1 MRYHISMNAS
11 RGMSLVDV
19 IVGIALIL
27 IVFLALLGLLR
38 ASLLI
43 SSSSKAKA
51 GATAVAAT
59 QMEYIRSLSYDN
71 VGTVGGIPA
80 GPIEQYA
87 TTTMNGIPYGIRTLI
102 QYVDDPKDGSG
113 SGDSN
118 GIPTDYKR
126 ARVATTYQFR
136 GEEREIVIV
145 SNVVPPSIETTA
157 GGGTLRINVVDA
169 VGGAVAGASV
179 RIQNPST
186 SPAIDVTTFSD
197 IAGSIALP
205 GAPASTD
212 YRITI
217 TKDGYSTAETYARD
231 ATNQN
236 PTPGYLTVAL
246 NQTTTST
253 FAIDVLSSFTLRTF
267 EPIRQAATSDTFEDA
282 SHLEEIVSAQVS
294 LGALTLAGAPGSFAL
309 SGSAQSTTTAPTYLA
324 SWTSVEASAS
334 VPPATS
340 YTISVIDGVGTLLP
354 DSVLPGNSAGF
365 SSFPIDLTD
374 VSTTTYTGL
383 ALRASLAS
391 TDGLSAPSIEDWQIS
406 FEEGPLPLPNVP
418 FTFTGAK
425 NKGTTGAGDSI
436 YKTVIDSTTDA
447 TGTRTLTLEWDVY
460 TLAIPG
466 YTFVSPTST
475 LPHALEPGTT
485 TEAIYIIE

>member
-1 MRYHISMNAS
+1 
-11 RGMSLVDV
+11 MSLVDV

-59 QMEYIRSLSYDN
+59 QMEYIRSLSYDT

-87 TTTMNGIPYGIRTLI
+87 TTTMNGIPYGVRTLI

-113 SGDSN
+113 SADSN
-118 GIPTDYKR
+118 GITTDYKR

-136 GEEREIVIV
+136 GEEREIVLV

-179 RIQNPST
+179 HIENPST

-197 IAGSIALP
+197 IAGSVSLP

-212 YRITI
+212 YRITV

-246 NQTTTST
+246 NQTTTGT

-267 EPIRQAATSDTFEDA
+267 EPIRPAVSSDTFADSA
-282 SHLEEIVSAQVS
+282 HLEELLSAQVS
-294 LGALTLAGAPGSFAL
+294 AGALTLSGAPGSYAL
-309 SGSAQSTTTAPTYLA
+309 SGSARSTTTAPTYLA
-324 SWTSVEASAS
+324 SWTSVDVSAS
-334 VPPATS
+334 LAAATS
-340 YTISVIDGVGTLLP
+340 YAISVTDSAGGLLP
-354 DSVLPGNSAGF
+354 DAVLPGNSTGF
-365 SSFPIDLTD
+365 TSFPIDLTD
-374 VSTTTYTGL
+374 VSTTTYPGL
-383 ALRASLAS
+383 SLRAALTSA
-391 TDGLSAPSIEDWQIS
+391 DGLSTPSIEDWEIA
-406 FEEGPLPLPNVP
+406 FTEGPLPLPNVS

-425 NKGTTGAGDSI
+425 KKGTTGAGDSI

-447 TGTRTLTLEWDVY
+447 TGSRALSLEWDVY
-460 TLAIPG
+460 TLDIPG

>member
-1 MRYHISMNAS
+1 MNAS
-11 RGMSLVDV
+11 RGMSLIDV

-87 TTTMNGIPYGIRTLI
+87 TTTMNGIPYGVRTLI

-113 SGDSN
+113 SADAN

-136 GEEREIVIV
+136 GEEREIVLV

-179 RIQNPST
+179 RIENPSA

-197 IAGSIALP
+197 IAGSISLP

-212 YRITI
+212 YRITV

-267 EPIRQAATSDTFEDA
+267 EPIRPAVASDTFADA
-282 SHLEEIVSAQVS
+282 SRLEELASTQVS
-294 LGALTLAGAPGSFAL
+294 TGALVLAGAPGSYAL
-309 SGSAQSTTTAPTYLA
+309 SGNARSTTTAPTYLA
-324 SWTSVEASAS
+324 EWTSADVSATAL
-334 VPPATS
+334 PATS
-340 YTISVIDGVGTLLP
+340 YSVSVTDSAGTLLP
-354 DSVLPGNSAGF
+354 DAVLPGNSTGF
-365 SSFPIDLTD
+365 TSFPVDLTA

-383 ALRASLAS
+383 ALRAQLTSA
-391 TDGLSAPSIEDWQIS
+391 DGLGTPSIEDWSIA

-425 NKGTTGAGDSI
+425 KKGTTGAGDSI
-436 YKTVIDSTTDA
+436 FKTVIDTTTDA
-447 TGTRTLTLEWDVY
+447 AGSRALTLEWDVY